1 MGLGGMFG
9 KGDHSSVLGKIGGK
23 IQKWTDPIAM
33 IPGVGDK
40 WVDLTSNKIPELT
53 NKTLSKVMTP
63 FDRIDETINPVRQIP
78 IVDRIGDVVRDKPG
92 DALGLAI
99 GGYFAAPAIAGA
111 AGGAAGGGS
120 TAASGIGGGL
130 GGGVGGIS
138 VAPGFVSGGT
148 ALGGAGGGGTLGSFM
163 SVGGGGL
170 GGLGAA
176 GSAGS
181 AGSANPISVSPNFQ
195 SGGTWTQD
203 LSGMR
208 PQANWTDLAQQFMGQ
223 QQQQAQQRGQQQ
235 QDNGLQQLMAENDAK
250 RQAQAM
256 ALAQFDQ
263 MQAQAAAERE
273 QYRRKLAAQLRG

>member
-23 IQKWTDPIAM
+23 IQKFTDPIAM

-63 FDRIDETINPVRQIP
+63 FDRIDETINPVRKIP

-111 AGGAAGGGS
+111 AGTAGGGS

-130 GGGVGGIS
+130 GGGLGAGGAGIS

-148 ALGGAGGGGTLGSFM
+148 ALGSTAGMSGAWAPVLGGAGG
-163 SVGGGGL
+163 
-170 GGLGAA
+170 
-176 GSAGS
+176 
-181 AGSANPISVSPNFQ
+181 
-195 SGGTWTQD
+195 
-203 LSGMR
+203 
-208 PQANWTDLAQQFMGQ
+208 
-223 QQQQAQQRGQQQ
+223 
-235 QDNGLQQLMAENDAK
+235 
-250 RQAQAM
+250 
-256 ALAQFDQ
+256 
-263 MQAQAAAERE
+263 
-273 QYRRKLAAQLRG
+273 